1 MRKQKKVTYAE
12 NIVNTEIRIAEIQMN
27 RDPTM
32 FNVITDRTP
41 NTQTPQ
47 RITNINNC
55 GISKHGFVT

>member
-1 MRKQKKVTYAE
+1 MYNETIKKKQEKMRKQKKVTYAE

-41 NTQTPQ
+41 NT
-47 RITNINNC
+47 
-55 GISKHGFVT
+55 